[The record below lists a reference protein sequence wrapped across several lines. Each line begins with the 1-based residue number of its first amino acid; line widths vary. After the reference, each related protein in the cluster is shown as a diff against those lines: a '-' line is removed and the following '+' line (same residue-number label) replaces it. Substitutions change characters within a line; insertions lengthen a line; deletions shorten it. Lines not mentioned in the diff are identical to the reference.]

1 MADKTNEL
9 TAIRQLLGKVEPKGR
24 IVILVVQRNFI
35 VPEQVG
41 AVPPS
46 ALGVGAASGRVA
58 GPAVVHDGQGAVGRG
73 TGAWQERVHQQAGL
87 GHGQAGPFFWRRSVS
102 RTTKK
107 WASMTS
113 VAWRCQPCQLRP
125 S

>member
-1 MADKTNEL
+1 MDF
-9 TAIRQLLGKVEPKGR
+9 
-24 IVILVVQRNFI
+24 ILVVQRNFI
-35 VPEQVG
+35 VPEQAL
-41 AVPPS
+41 AVPS
-46 ALGVGAASGRVA
+46 AALGVGAAGGRIA
-58 GPAVVHDGQGAVGRG
+58 RPAVAHDGEGAVGRG
-73 TGAWQERVHQQAGL
+73 AGAGQGRIHQQAGL
-87 GHGQAGPFFWRRSVS
+87 GHGQAGLFFLSRSIS

>member
-1 MADKTNEL
+1 MASEEVL
-9 TAIRQLLGKVEPKGR
+9 AVLATALGMGTAGGR
-24 IVILVVQRNFI
+24 IAR
-35 VPEQVG
+35 
-41 AVPPS
+41 
-46 ALGVGAASGRVA
+46 
-58 GPAVVHDGQGAVGRG
+58 PAVAHDGQGAVGRG
-73 TGAWQERVHQQAGL
+73 AAAGQQRVHQQAGL
-87 GHGQAGPFFWRRSVS
+87 GHGQAGVLFLSRSVS